1 MILRIMIPLYYQL
14 KKCVNVRFG
23 NYRWAGTHVSVVV
36 NFGENSIV
44 GANSVVTKDIPL
56 FEIWGGVPAKF
67 ISRKKI
73 A

>member
-1 MILRIMIPLYYQL
+1 M
-14 KKCVNVRFG
+14 
-23 NYRWAGTHVSVVV
+23 

-44 GANSVVTKDIPL
+44 GANSVVIKDIPPL
-56 FEIWGGVPAKF
+56 EMLGGVLAKF

>member
-1 MILRIMIPLYYQL
+1 M
-14 KKCVNVRFG
+14 RFG
-23 NYRWAGTHVSVVV
+23 NYSWAGTHVSVEV

-44 GANSVVTKDIPL
+44 GANSVFTKDIPP

-67 ISRKKI
+67 IIRKKI